1 MRKVFLCLV
10 AMVTVIALNPTAIL
24 GQPFGMS
31 ASQPPQQPQQG
42 SLSCA
47 GGRFVFGQISDS
59 RKDQFMLDTHTGRLW
74 RIAETGKVGIFLECV
89 PYRTE
94 AGDYCTL
101 PEGALKETDKE
112 PKKK

>member
-1 MRKVFLCLV
+1 MGGVLKCLM
-10 AMVTVIALNPTAIL
+10 AMVTVIILYPTGALA
-24 GQPFGMS
+24 QPFGMT
-31 ASQPPQQPQQG
+31 ASQQYQQPQQG
-42 SLSCA
+42 SLSCP

-94 AGDYCTL
+94 TGDYCTL
-101 PEGALKETDKE
+101 PEGASKGTDKE
-112 PKKK
+112 PQKK